1 MPFAMKRPEFELA
14 THIPLSA
21 AITVAPRMHHFVGLK
36 KKKMEYKLSKTSVI
50 KNKEFTNKR
59 NLKHA
64 FEILMLFHPR
74 TK

>member
-36 KKKMEYKLSKTSVI
+36 KRKWNINSVKRQLLKI
-50 KNKEFTNKR
+50 KN
-59 NLKHA
+59 
-64 FEILMLFHPR
+64 
-74 TK
+74 